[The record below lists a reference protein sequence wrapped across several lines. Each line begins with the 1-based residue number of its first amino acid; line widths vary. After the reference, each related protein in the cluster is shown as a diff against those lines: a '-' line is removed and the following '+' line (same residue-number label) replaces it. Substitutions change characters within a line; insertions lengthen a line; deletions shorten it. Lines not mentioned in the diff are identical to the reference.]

1 MAQLRTRK
9 ESKNI
14 LKSSLANHLLT
25 FLARHR
31 WLGEY
36 DNFLERNLFQSVYGQ
51 GFALLTRSTQNFWR
65 GLSVPACFGWLAH
78 LSRPC
83 LSTIPIL
90 IYRRGATFWR
100 IPFANLYG
108 WLLARQNPHACPVDH
123 LPCTC
128 PRGGSDVQHCQH
140 RFYTSKEFTWALPTA
155 LAALHGFVFL
165 IPFRPRS
172 GRRYRTS

>member
-9 ESKNI
+9 ESKNT

-78 LSRPC
+78 WPIVIRCHARACLRSLS
-83 LSTIPIL
+83 LYI
-90 IYRRGATFWR
+90 GAGPHSGASPLQICTVGFWR
-100 IPFANLYG
+100 GKIHTP
-108 WLLARQNPHACPVDH
+108 ARST
-123 LPCTC
+123 TC
-128 PRGGSDVQHCQH
+128 H
-140 RFYTSKEFTWALPTA
+140 A
-155 LAALHGFVFL
+155 LAPGAALTYNTANTGFTQARSLHGLCQQLLQLYTV
-165 IPFRPRS
+165 S
-172 GRRYRTS
+172 YS